1 MGRTYAKFIFSTADF
16 QVKFY
21 ARRFCAKIFL
31 SSLRSHWLSRILM
44 QTAPCQSQQI

>member
-1 MGRTYAKFIFSTADF
+1 MGRTYAKFLFSTADF

-21 ARRFCAKIFL
+21 AGRFCAKIFL
-31 SSLRSHWLSRILM
+31 SSLQS